1 MAETLVIRGMDTLN
15 RKLARLDAATRGKA
29 IERALLVGAQ
39 IVRNQA
45 VEDAPV
51 KTGNLRRSIHTEVGV
66 QTGNTIVYI
75 GTDVDYAW
83 AQEVRKP
90 YLHPALDQNIDEVR
104 REITGAL
111 RDIVMDAVK

>member
-1 MAETLVIRGMDTLN
+1 MAETLRGMGELS
-15 RKLARLDAATRGKA
+15 RKLANLDAATRGKA

-39 IVRNQA
+39 PVRNQA

-66 QTGNTIVYI
+66 QTGNTIVYV

-90 YLHPALDQNIDEVR
+90 YLRPALDQNVDEVR
-104 REITGAL
+104 REVIGAL
-111 RDIVMDAVK
+111 RDLVMDAVK